1 MVSLQDFN
9 VGQRVSVCVN
19 ERNATARTGKIWRV
33 VWHCKDARYNYYI
46 EVDGRKIGKRYL
58 SNDLVAADKWPR

>member
-19 ERNATARTGKIWRV
+19 ERNATARTGNVWRV
-33 VWHCKDARYNYYI
+33 IWHYKDACYNYYI
-46 EVDGRKIGKRYL
+46 EVDGKKIGKRYL
-58 SNDLVAADKWPR
+58 SNDLVAADQ